1 MRIETLSERIANAEN
16 KIVKK
21 QRTILLH
28 YQKTVSQN
36 TKTTYPVHFSEDKWF
51 LFLLFYL
58 PVRYF
63 DLPFAGFGNSWI
75 MGDDYNG
82 LTFIIERFEKP
93 HNFS

>member
-63 DLPFAGFGNSWI
+63 DLPFAAFCNSRVVGYDNNGFSI
-75 MGDDYNG
+75 V
-82 LTFIIERFEKP
+82 I
-93 HNFS
+93 